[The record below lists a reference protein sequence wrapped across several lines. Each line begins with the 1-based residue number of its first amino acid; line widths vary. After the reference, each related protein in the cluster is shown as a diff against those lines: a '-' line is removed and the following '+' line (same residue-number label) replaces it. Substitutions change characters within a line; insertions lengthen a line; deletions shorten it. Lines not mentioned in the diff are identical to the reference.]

1 MIYNRELN
9 AQKEK
14 EDKLN
19 KMIKSSNEQASIKSM
34 DDGFAVNLKSK
45 KTEEEPKRE
54 RSDRQSDRIMQN
66 ILNASKL
73 LEGRI
78 SFEQLVSLDIPTF
91 ESIVDNEFANI
102 DSSYAA
108 FKANG
113 AINAYTKNETT
124 NVEAAALKQMT
135 KG

>member
-1 MIYNRELN
+1 MIDKQIN
-9 AQKEK
+9 AANDTAKYRDS
-14 EDKLN
+14 EDY
-19 KMIKSSNEQASIKSM
+19 S
-34 DDGFAVNLKSK
+34 FAVNLTKKSK
-45 KTEEEPKRE
+45 SVQERE
-54 RSDRQSDRIMQN
+54 KKVERQSDKIMQN

-102 DSSYAA
+102 DASYAA
-108 FKANG
+108 FKQRG

-124 NVEAAALKQMT
+124 NVEASALKQLS

>member
-1 MIYNRELN
+1 MIN
-9 AQKEK
+9 
-14 EDKLN
+14 
-19 KMIKSSNEQASIKSM
+19 SSNEQASINSLN
-34 DDGFAVNLKSK
+34 DDYAFAVNLHSKKSK
-45 KTEEEPKRE
+45 EEPKRA

-124 NVEAAALKQMT
+124 NVEAAALKKMA
-135 KG
+135 GG